1 MHTAINQ
8 MTLFL
13 SPGGSDNRAYFGEL
27 SRTMPPS
34 GPKRLS
40 YEGTELASRYVTSHE
55 GTDHLASRSVLHRM
69 LKPPKG
75 KKDLL
80 L

>member
-1 MHTAINQ
+1 
-8 MTLFL
+8 
-13 SPGGSDNRAYFGEL
+13 
-27 SRTMPPS
+27 MPPS

-40 YEGTELASRYVTSHE
+40 YEGAELASRYVTSHE